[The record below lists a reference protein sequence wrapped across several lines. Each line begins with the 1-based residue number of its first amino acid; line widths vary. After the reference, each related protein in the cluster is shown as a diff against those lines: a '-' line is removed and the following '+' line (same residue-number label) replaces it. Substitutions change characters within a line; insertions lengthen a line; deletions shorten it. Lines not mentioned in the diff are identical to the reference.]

1 MLDIF
6 CEVTFKKQPDKTSI
20 LTVKLDE
27 LSFKCMKAISNP
39 PDEWVENIISSRCFP
54 KCEDLWEAHV
64 TESIKQDVEPKQSKA
79 VLLLGYEPLP
89 ELIFNPKG
97 KFTEYEIEVEIDTIY
112 TKCTELIF
120 SNIVD
125 EVKTLICDRID
136 LMIDEIINYAVR
148 NGQYKNKTKRDIIM
162 EYEPPA
168 FEEPPDEP

>member
-39 PDEWVENIISSRCFP
+39 PDDWVENIITSRCFP

-64 TESIKQDVEPKQSKA
+64 TKSILQDVEPKQSKA
-79 VLLLGYEPLP
+79 MLLLGYEPLP

-136 LMIDEIINYAVR
+136 IMINEIVNYAVK

-162 EYEPPA
+162 EYEPPV
-168 FEEPPDEP
+168 FEEAPDEP